1 MLSEYQKF
9 FTGRPT
15 PQIAK
20 DLLGRLLI
28 FHGPQ
33 GDVGGWIVE
42 TEAYVGEQDSAS
54 HAFGG
59 RRTNYSESLYGMPGD
74 LYIYQ
79 IRSHY
84 CIDIVVQNQEEPQG
98 VLIRAIEPAVGVEQM
113 IKNRGQDGFN
123 LTNGPGKLMQALG
136 IQSRSMDGQP
146 MEKAKLKVDLKA
158 ERHVPQK
165 IEAGPRIGVNAK
177 GKDALKPY
185 RFIVAGNPYVSKMK
199 RRDADDLTHGWR
211 N

>member
-9 FTGRPT
+9 FTARPT

-20 DLLGRLLI
+20 DLLGRLLV
-28 FHGPQ
+28 FHGRK

-59 RRTNYSESLYGMPGD
+59 RRTDYSESLYGMPGN

-84 CIDIVVQNQEEPQG
+84 CVDIVVQDPEEPQG
-98 VLIRAIEPAVGVEQM
+98 ILIRALEPALGIEQM
-113 IKNRGQDGFN
+113 IENRGQDSFN

-136 IQSRSMDGQP
+136 VQSRSMDGQP
-146 MEKAKLKVDLKA
+146 MEHAALQVDLST
-158 ERHVPQK
+158 ERRIPAK
-165 IEAGPRIGVNAK
+165 IIAGPRIGVNAQ
-177 GKDALKPY
+177 GKDALKDY

-211 N
+211 

>member
-1 MLSEYQKF
+1 MLSEYQNF
-9 FTGRPT
+9 YGPPNPT
-15 PQIAK
+15 DRQGPFRTAFGFPWSQRRCW
-20 DLLGRLLI
+20 RL
-28 FHGPQ
+28 
-33 GDVGGWIVE
+33 IVE

-59 RRTNYSESLYGMPGD
+59 RRTDYSESLYGMPGN

-84 CIDIVVQNQEEPQG
+84 CVDIVVQDPEEPQG
-98 VLIRAIEPAVGVEQM
+98 ILIRALEPALGIEQM
-113 IKNRGQDGFN
+113 VENRGRDGFD

-136 IQSRSMDGQP
+136 VQSRSMDGQP
-146 MEKAKLKVDLKA
+146 MEHAALQIDLRTERRIPAK
-158 ERHVPQK
+158 
-165 IEAGPRIGVNAK
+165 IIAGQRISVNAQ
-177 GKDALKPY
+177 GKDALKDY

-211 N
+211 

>member
-9 FTGRPT
+9 FTARPT

-20 DLLGRLLI
+20 DLLGRLLV
-28 FHGPQ
+28 FHGRK

-59 RRTNYSESLYGMPGD
+59 RRTDYSESLYGMPGN

-84 CIDIVVQNQEEPQG
+84 CVDIVVHL
-98 VLIRAIEPAVGVEQM
+98 VI
-113 IKNRGQDGFN
+113 
-123 LTNGPGKLMQALG
+123 
-136 IQSRSMDGQP
+136 
-146 MEKAKLKVDLKA
+146 
-158 ERHVPQK
+158 
-165 IEAGPRIGVNAK
+165 
-177 GKDALKPY
+177 
-185 RFIVAGNPYVSKMK
+185 
-199 RRDADDLTHGWR
+199 
-211 N
+211 